1 MSSYTAETVPGL
13 DRASSSLPS
22 PPQTSLA
29 GPLSGRHPRAVRRHL
44 PQPQGGRDRPQAD
57 RTGPP
62 SPRGGA
68 HRRRR
73 RHQGADLFG
82 DYVEKV
88 WWPAWKAQHPDSA
101 YQTGKRIEKRIL
113 PFFGNTPFAALDA
126 DQIGTWKASL
136 VAAGLR
142 PSSVNSYLSLLGT
155 ILNAAVD
162 SDYLADS
169 PLMRRSRAGRVAAA
183 KNLPVTR
190 REVWVTRSQLD
201 TLGYAIAPRYQALVT
216 VAALTGMRW
225 GELAALRWDDL
236 RLDRPLDDG
245 AVAGPGRL
253 HVTRAFS
260 DPRRSGN
267 GRMKGP
273 KSEAG
278 RRTIALD
285 QETCNTLHQHREQFG
300 DELHGLVFTTPGG
313 SRGRGGPLAA
323 NNFRRVW
330 LRALE

>member
-1 MSSYTAETVPGL
+1 MDIPQVAQYSGILRATFLSGKRSNRLSYRPRGDVQPRCYLLGPCKPQVLLISRMCSHLTHQELIRNSSGRPLRAILMSSYTAETVHGL

-162 SDYLADS
+162 SEYLSRS

-183 KNLPVTR
+183 KNLPVSRARYGSPAASSTASAKRSVPATR
-190 REVWVTRSQLD
+190 PSSRW
-201 TLGYAIAPRYQALVT
+201 PR
-216 VAALTGMRW
+216 
-225 GELAALRWDDL
+225 
-236 RLDRPLDDG
+236 
-245 AVAGPGRL
+245 
-253 HVTRAFS
+253 
-260 DPRRSGN
+260 
-267 GRMKGP
+267 
-273 KSEAG
+273 
-278 RRTIALD
+278 
-285 QETCNTLHQHREQFG
+285 
-300 DELHGLVFTTPGG
+300 
-313 SRGRGGPLAA
+313 
-323 NNFRRVW
+323 
-330 LRALE
+330 